1 MHVLNYNN
9 NSGGGLGS
17 EKAIQRIVE
26 LSKKNREL
34 QCKLGSET
42 AAKNKLAERI
52 NNQVRLFLICSRH
65 VLCFQLQVISHPFS
79 QNFSQLFSYYVVT
92 EEYFV
97 TKFSLK
103 YK

>member
-1 MHVLNYNN
+1 MLQVHVLNYNN
-9 NSGGGLGS
+9 NLGGGLGS

-52 NNQVRLFLICSRH
+52 NNQVRLFRIYSRH
-65 VLCFQLQVISHPFS
+65 VFLYFLSQVISHPFF
-79 QNFSQLFSYYVVT
+79 QNYFTSHNSSY
-92 EEYFV
+92 
-97 TKFSLK
+97 S
-103 YK
+103 